1 MSNPDSNFNLGKML
15 HKEYEAAVSSHP
27 DDGSKSK
34 RSVRI
39 FSVIGLAVA
48 SAVVLTLI
56 MFL

>member
-1 MSNPDSNFNLGKML
+1 MSHPDSNFNLGKML
-15 HKEYEAAVSSHP
+15 HREYEAAVSSLSN
-27 DDGSKSK
+27 DGSNSK

-39 FSVIGLAVA
+39 FSALGLVVV

>member
-1 MSNPDSNFNLGKML
+1 MSHPDSNFNLGKML
-15 HKEYEAAVSSHP
+15 HREYEAAASSHL
-27 DDGSKSK
+27 DDDSKNK

-39 FSVIGLAVA
+39 FSAIGLVIV